1 MKITNNFF
9 VKGTLGLAG
18 KYRETKAHSGIYT
31 GNLFSGHDAKTRA
44 REIGS
49 RIGFEIIRTLPFN
62 TNLSAG
68 VHVTPAYVDTSM
80 TVNDV
85 YQGAEASHYTT
96 GESTFTLNRGASG
109 KAWKDIQ
116 ISAILRYDNSYSPE
130 LESSKTVNTGSAIE
144 IHNGRSEEIYGG
156 IVVEIPI
163 FDTFESFRTLK

>member
-1 MKITNNFF
+1 MCLLKKI
-9 VKGTLGLAG
+9 
-18 KYRETKAHSGIYT
+18 RELNDT
-31 GNLFSGHDAKTRA
+31 KTRT

-62 TNLSAG
+62 TKLSAG
-68 VHVTPAYVDTSM
+68 VHVTPAYVDASM

-85 YQGAEASHYTT
+85 YQGAGLAYTT
-96 GESTFTLNRGASG
+96 DESTFTLNMGASVNATR
-109 KAWKDIQ
+109 KVWKDIQ

-130 LESSKTVNTGSAIE
+130 LESSKIVNTGSAIE

>member
-18 KYRETKAHSGIYT
+18 KYRETKVHSDIYT
-31 GNLFSGHDAKTRA
+31 GNLFSGHDAKTRT

-62 TNLSAG
+62 TKLSAG

-85 YQGAEASHYTT
+85 
-96 GESTFTLNRGASG
+96 
-109 KAWKDIQ
+109 
-116 ISAILRYDNSYSPE
+116 
-130 LESSKTVNTGSAIE
+130 
-144 IHNGRSEEIYGG
+144 
-156 IVVEIPI
+156 
-163 FDTFESFRTLK
+163 